1 MKFANA
7 LFAFPGLCLFVIL
20 FAFLLQRSRPKR
32 GPHAGK
38 KRRGF
43 YPSTYALGIGLQMIQ
58 TFVAPNTE
66 YTIAE
71 KLKEEAEQEDDGD
84 SADPARQLERQLKRI
99 KRGERLE
106 TLTTM
111 LRKDD

>member
-20 FAFLLQRSRPKR
+20 FAFLLQRSRSR
-32 GPHAGK
+32 RWPHAGK

-58 TFVAPNTE
+58 TFVAPNME
-66 YTIAE
+66 YNIAE
-71 KLKEEAEQEDDGD
+71 RLKEEAEEEDDGD
-84 SADPARQLERQLKRI
+84 SADSARHLERQLKRI
-99 KRGERLE
+99 RRGERLG